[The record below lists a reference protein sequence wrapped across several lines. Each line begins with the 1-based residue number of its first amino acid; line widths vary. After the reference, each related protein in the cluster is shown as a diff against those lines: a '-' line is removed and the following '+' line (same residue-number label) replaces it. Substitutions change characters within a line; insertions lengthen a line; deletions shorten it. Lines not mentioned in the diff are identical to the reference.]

1 MKAYSTDLRERAVQA
16 VAGGTPRHEVVGLF
30 GISLATL
37 KRLLKQQREQGH
49 VHPKPQ
55 PGPRFAIGEAQT
67 AALAAQLRAGQ
78 GNDATLAQHCQ
89 QWQDEQGVAVST
101 ATMRRALRRRGWSH
115 KKRACEPASA
125 MKRHARRGAKGCNR

>member
-1 MKAYSTDLRERAVQA
+1 MKAYSTDLRQRAVQA
-16 VAGGTPRHEVVGLF
+16 VAAGTPRPEVVRLF

-49 VHPKPQ
+49 VVPKVQ
-55 PGPRFAIGEAQT
+55 PGPRFAIGTEQT

-78 GNDATLAQHCQ
+78 ATDATLEQHCQ
-89 QWQDEQGVAVST
+89 KWHQEQGVAVST

-115 KKRACEPASA
+115 KKRA
-125 MKRHARRGAKGCNR
+125 